1 MIRNFHTF
9 WTPEVQRKQ
18 MENTIYDISTK
29 VTDFFWDDAP
39 QRYGLEAREGQN
51 EMAFD
56 ILDAL
61 RKNEHITVEAGVGIG
76 KSYAYLVPLLLYNWQ
91 CGQPVAVATST
102 IALQEQLMDDVEKL
116 GPMLGVYPQVLL
128 AKGQTHYVCLN
139 RAEQFFSSNQ
149 GRTMKELQTQIRSGC
164 QDRRAFPDAVP
175 AQVWQRINVERFGR
189 RTCFFCPYL
198 EDCQY
203 HRLRERMRITNGVIL
218 CNQDLL
224 TAHLFQLS
232 RGQGGLM
239 STELQL
245 IVVDEAH
252 NLEGKVRSA
261 TTEQYDQRQLLRLI
275 QSAVRSL
282 RSDAQQYVNAE
293 AELAAHAVRQLYREL
308 NDQVR
313 RQIARSPRDMKYA
326 ERFFFSGEHGAVDLI
341 QALASSLASL
351 SGSIQLYADMGD
363 RSRSD
368 SPAADDLDAAAQAFS
383 SLVAEADK
391 RLIWLERHGAETALM
406 FCPKN
411 TRDIISR
418 LYFNGTV
425 QSIMTSATLT
435 SSMDGGL
442 EEQYS
447 YFLQNTGFPA
457 GKRGMLSEPKPS
469 PFPYDEHALIYYCE
483 DLPHPTRE
491 HDAFL
496 EQGVERLV
504 QLLRITHGKALVLFT
519 AKTDMEEVYAALQGR
534 DLPYQILIQQE
545 GSSQSGVLQ
554 AFREDTNSVL
564 LGTGA
569 YWEGIS
575 IEGKSLSHVVIFR
588 LPFPVPDPIIE
599 YKASIAKDPLMDV
612 QVPEMI
618 IKLKQGIGRLIRNF
632 TDTGVISIID
642 SRLRDTP
649 PERYH
654 DVTWN
659 ALPIHNRTTDLQAVE
674 EFYRR
679 VCAQ

>member
-9 WTPEVQRKQ
+9 WSPEAQRKQ
-18 MENTIYDISTK
+18 MEKTIYAISAK

-56 ILDAL
+56 ILEAL
-61 RKNEHITVEAGVGIG
+61 RKNEHIAVEAGVGIG
-76 KSYAYLVPLLLYNWQ
+76 KSYAYLVPLLLYNRQ

-102 IALQEQLMDDVEKL
+102 IALQEQLMGDVEKL
-116 GPMLGVYPQVLL
+116 APMLGVSPQVLL
-128 AKGQTHYVCLN
+128 AKGQAHYVCLN
-139 RAEQFFSSNQ
+139 RAEQFFSSDQ
-149 GRTMKELQTQIRSGC
+149 GRAMKELQAQINSGC
-164 QDRRAFPDAVP
+164 QDRRAFPDTVP
-175 AQVWQRINVERFGR
+175 AQIWQRINVERFSR
-189 RTCFFCPYL
+189 RTCFVCPYQ

-203 HRLRERMRITNGVIL
+203 RRLRTGMRITSGVIL

-224 TAHLFQLS
+224 TAHLFRLA
-232 RGQGGLM
+232 RGQEGLL
-239 STELQL
+239 SSDLQL

-261 TTEQYDQRQLLRLI
+261 TTEQYGQRQLQHLI

-282 RSDAQQYVNAE
+282 HSEPQQYVRADAE
-293 AELAAHAVRQLYREL
+293 QAARSVRQLYSEL
-308 NDQVR
+308 NEQVR

-326 ERFFFSGEHGAVDLI
+326 ERFYFSREGGAMEQI
-341 QALASSLASL
+341 QSLASNLTAL
-351 SGSIQLYADMGD
+351 SSSIQLYADMGS
-363 RSRSD
+363 RSRTD

-391 RLIWLERHGAETALM
+391 RLIWLGRHGAETDLL

-411 TRDIISR
+411 TRDIINR
-418 LYFNGTV
+418 LYFNGAV

-435 SSMDGGL
+435 SSLDGGL
-442 EEQYS
+442 EDQYA

-457 GKRGMLSEPKPS
+457 GEQGVLSEPKPS

-519 AKTDMEEVYAALQGR
+519 AKTDMEEVYAALQGHN
-534 DLPYQILIQQE
+534 LPYPILIQQN
-545 GSSQSGVLQ
+545 GSSQSSVLQ
-554 AFREDTNSVL
+554 VFKEDTNSVL

-575 IEGKSLSHVVIFR
+575 IEGATLSHVVIFR
-588 LPFPVPDPIIE
+588 LPFPVPDPIID

-642 SRLRDTP
+642 SRLRDMP

-659 ALPIHNRTTDLQAVE
+659 ALPIHNRTTDLQVVE

-679 VCAQ
+679 VCGQ